1 MGKRSK
7 KKGAST
13 YKPASA
19 MQSASKV
26 ISKAT
31 STQQSQSGASQKPN
45 HIPSKAARLLEDQNN
60 KKSDVFKNELQ
71 VSGEMFEAAKLM
83 KSGVAHIK
91 DLDMSV
97 LKQVK
102 SKQDAT
108 YTCKVTMIDIM
119 TGSITM
125 DSQVMDLDKDATD
138 FDFNDE
144 DDFNADADCVDVAKK
159 AWDWLLN
166 PIGIDRFKKEVKDK
180 KIMVI

>member
-1 MGKRSK
+1 MGKRS

-13 YKPASA
+13 YKPAPA
-19 MQSASKV
+19 MQNVSKA
-26 ISKAT
+26 ISKGA
-31 STQQSQSGASQKPN
+31 SSQQSQSGAAQKPN
-45 HIPSKAARLLEDQNN
+45 HIPAKAARLLDIDNS
-60 KKSDVFKNELQ
+60 KKSDVFKNELE

-102 SKQDAT
+102 SKKNAT
-108 YTCKVTMIDIM
+108 FTCKVTMIDIH
-119 TGSITM
+119 TGSVTM
-125 DSQVMDLDKDATD
+125 DSQVMDLNKDATD

-166 PIGIDRFKKEVKDK
+166 PIGIDRFKAEVKDK